1 MHGLWSGVDVRRT
14 LGLVNIGVGILLV
27 VGVVAFLGVQF
38 AFWSWAGR
46 VTKRGRQERFD
57 TLVRMNYSDD
67 SRGQS

>member
-1 MHGLWSGVDVRRT
+1 M
-14 LGLVNIGVGILLV
+14 NIGVGILLV